1 MPKNLW
7 IRITKGRETLLFF
20 AGVFLLST
28 IFFKSSFDVFFSQD
42 DYFHF
47 VKSMEV
53 NNLASFIKLFTFKID
68 NYGFYR
74 PITDNVY
81 FLLSQKIFKE
91 KIFLYH
97 FFNFSI
103 FFAST
108 YFVFKIFL
116 ITFRENKKALFASFI
131 YAISSFHFTSLS
143 YISAVEEIF
152 AAFFFFLTVFCFL
165 EKRRLGLIFFILA
178 LFSRESAVSLPLVV
192 LLLELLEEKKAKRS
206 LPYFLT
212 LLAYLFLRL
221 ANGLFPDLSV
231 YAVTFLPKTVFNN
244 IFWYFLWGFG
254 APENLIDFTG
264 PGFKFNSQ
272 FFAPFPLLTKSI
284 IILLFTIVFL
294 FLISCFRR
302 IRILKNGKN
311 FWLYILWF
319 LISVLPFV
327 FLTNH
332 RFAFYLEIP
341 FFGLAG
347 LFTLLVY
354 DSKKLRYLFLLL
366 TCVLSFLTVDYY
378 SKTYWAIN
386 RAKISQKLIV
396 FMKGKYPF
404 LTKGSI
410 IYFESDKDYFSP
422 SVQWGDSSTQAKI
435 ALSGC
440 NGLRFFY
447 NDSKLECYFESD
459 QNPPGDSENV
469 IKVKARLD

>member
-1 MPKNLW
+1 
-7 IRITKGRETLLFF
+7 
-20 AGVFLLST
+20 
-28 IFFKSSFDVFFSQD
+28 
-42 DYFHF
+42 
-47 VKSMEV
+47 
-53 NNLASFIKLFTFKID
+53 
-68 NYGFYR
+68 
-74 PITDNVY
+74 
-81 FLLSQKIFKE
+81 
-91 KIFLYH
+91 
-97 FFNFSI
+97 
-103 FFAST
+103 
-108 YFVFKIFL
+108 
-116 ITFRENKKALFASFI
+116 
-131 YAISSFHFTSLS
+131 
-143 YISAVEEIF
+143 
-152 AAFFFFLTVFCFL
+152 
-165 EKRRLGLIFFILA
+165 
-178 LFSRESAVSLPLVV
+178 
-192 LLLELLEEKKAKRS
+192 
-206 LPYFLT
+206 
-212 LLAYLFLRL
+212 
-221 ANGLFPDLSV
+221 
-231 YAVTFLPKTVFNN
+231 
-244 IFWYFLWGFG
+244 
-254 APENLIDFTG
+254 
-264 PGFKFNSQ
+264 
-272 FFAPFPLLTKSI
+272 
-284 IILLFTIVFL
+284 
-294 FLISCFRR
+294 LISCFRR

-404 LTKGSI
+404 LAKGSI